1 MVIHRCYIIRGGQF
15 DHLYPAHYYYYFLV
29 LNWAALALKLF
40 CQNNFKGSW
49 QFIDNF
55 NNNEPWSY
63 SLTIAAPYQKHEAQC
78 CSYVYDKRATPC
90 GSAETILSCTQPCS
104 MPYPTRDNIYLI
116 PDSYSRVAH
125 DFDYCLI
132 TSPLTSFL
140 TIEVGSKNRGDRLD
154 RRRKVF
160 FSLYSVRQGRNP
172 SFSYFGLKLLHIK
185 FLWSRYLSSFLP
197 YFMQHDKW
205 LYLLLIFF

>member
-1 MVIHRCYIIRGGQF
+1 M
-15 DHLYPAHYYYYFLV
+15 
-29 LNWAALALKLF
+29 N
-40 CQNNFKGSW
+40 
-49 QFIDNF
+49 
-55 NNNEPWSY
+55 
-63 SLTIAAPYQKHEAQC
+63 HEATPWRLLLHTR
-78 CSYVYDKRATPC
+78 STKHNVVAMYTIKERLHAAPC

-116 PDSYSRVAH
+116 PDSYSRVDH